1 MHFTKIASLLLLAT
15 QQAAAHGLITRI
27 NGANGVIM
35 PGLTVVDGIPRDCP
49 SAACGGQK
57 DTAVIRDQEMGSI
70 KASALGRTMK
80 SGAVDPKR
88 VITEFMTPKAGK
100 RARHR
105 HFPQA
110 RQVIND
116 AASVVTN
123 AGGAVLNGAQ
133 DLVDKTPFGAA
144 VKGMEIIAMPFDFQ
158 DFDTHPHRAGAQSAV
173 DDVAGALPW
182 LKPGAVT
189 PSGTVE
195 KGLAEYA
202 GRGSVKGL
210 PTASDDGIVTMI
222 YHQVNQDGAGPLF
235 ADIDATSAGTDPK
248 AFKSARIIQNIPGV
262 AGFSTSSTM
271 DYEVKVQLPKGMK
284 CTGVVG
290 TTKNVCIVRVRNN
303 AISGPFGGSAAF
315 TN

>member
-1 MHFTKIASLLLLAT
+1 MKFVQISSLLLLAT
-15 QQAAAHGLITRI
+15 QAAAHGLITRI
-27 NGANGVIM
+27 KGANGVEM
-35 PGLTVVDGIPRDCP
+35 PGLTVVDGTRRDCP

-70 KASALGRTMK
+70 KASALGRTLI
-80 SGAVDPKR
+80 SGPVDPKR
-88 VITEFMTPKAGK
+88 VIVDFMTANTD
-100 RARHR
+100 ARVHTR

-110 RQVIND
+110 RQLIND

-133 DLVDKTPFGAA
+133 DIVDKTPFGGAI
-144 VKGMEIIAMPFDFQ
+144 K
-158 DFDTHPHRAGAQSAV
+158 GAQSAV
-173 DDVAGALPW
+173 DDVAGALPRT
-182 LKPGAVT
+182 KSGAIT

-195 KGLAEYA
+195 KGIEDYA
-202 GRGSVKGL
+202 GKGSVNGL
-210 PTASDDGIVTMI
+210 PSVSDVGVITMI
-222 YHQVNQDGAGPLF
+222 YHQVNQDGAGPLS
-235 ADIDATSAGTDPK
+235 ADIDPTSGGTDSK
-248 AFKSARIIQNIPGV
+248 SFKPAKVIQNIPGV

-271 DYEVKVQLPKGMK
+271 DYEVKVQLPSGMK

-290 TTKNVCIVRVRNN
+290 NIKDVCIVRVRNN